1 MASYHCTVK
10 ACAKSSGGSG
20 AAHADYIL
28 REHKAEHK
36 RTDLEAH
43 ASLNLPAWAQGQ
55 STSFW
60 RVADQ
65 HERANG
71 AIYREIEVALPREL
85 TPEQRRDL
93 VEDFITQQI
102 GDQHPCTWAI
112 HNPKAALEGGEQPHA
127 HIMYSERTLDGIERG
142 AEPFFKRYNA
152 KQPDKGGCRK
162 DSAGTAERLQATR
175 ELWARVQNTH
185 LARHGHMTR
194 VDHRTL
200 AEQGID
206 RIPEQH
212 LGPAAIGYEQ
222 RTGNPSFLRRQHEAE
237 ASARLEAAKRQG
249 DALRQVQRN
258 IQRLSAEIE
267 SLQTLEAAELKAM
280 QTGMADFRAQYQAH
294 KLVEAGKQQARDTFE
309 ASKAE
314 QAAQSPQR
322 EAVPAQGTA
331 PSRQGDE
338 LSREEGPSLGM

>member
-10 ACAKSSGGSG
+10 ASTKDGGGSG

-36 RTDLEAH
+36 RADLEAH

-55 STSFW
+55 SAAFW
-60 RVADQ
+60 RAADQ
-65 HERANG
+65 FERANG

-93 VEDFITQQI
+93 VHDFITQQI
-102 GDQHPCTWAI
+102 GHQHPCTWAI

-127 HIMYSERTLDGIERG
+127 HIMYSERTLDGIERSP
-142 AEPFFKRYNA
+142 EPFFKRYNA
-152 KQPDKGGCRK
+152 KHPEKGGCRK
-162 DSAGTAERLQATR
+162 DSAGTEDRLQATR
-175 ELWARVQNTH
+175 ALWADVQNTH
-185 LARHGHMTR
+185 LARHGHSAR
-194 VDHRTL
+194 VDYRTL

-249 DALRQVQRN
+249 VALRQVQRN
-258 IQRLSAEIE
+258 MQRLSAEIE

-294 KLVEAGKQQARDTFE
+294 KQVEAGKQQAREDHE
-309 ASKAE
+309 AFKAE
-314 QAAQSPQR
+314 QAAQNPQR
-322 EAVPAQGTA
+322 EAAPTQNPA
-331 PSRQGDE
+331 PSQRPAKP
-338 LSREEGPSLGM
+338 SREDGPSMDM